1 MIPADCPGSATLI
14 PSPPLRRPAPW
25 IALACGAV
33 IVTIAMGIRQG
44 FGLFMRPVELDLGVG
59 RESFGLAMAVQ
70 NLIFGLAQPFV
81 GALADRYGPGRV
93 AAIGGFLY
101 AVGLALAAMI
111 SSALGLTVT
120 LGFLVG
126 LAMTG
131 VTFVVVLGAV
141 VPLMPP
147 GRRGAAAGIVTAGGS
162 VGQFLLVPATQ
173 IAVDGLGWRGAL
185 LAAAG
190 LAALMLPL
198 ALGIARS
205 GPSAVRTSGAADEI
219 PLKVALRQAAGHR
232 GYWLINAGF
241 FVCGFHIAFVSTH
254 LPAVLT
260 DAGLDAG
267 VGARALALIGL
278 FNILGSYAFG
288 VAADRLRKKYV
299 LSWIYVARAAVM
311 ALFLVFPL
319 TPPSATVFACAIGFL
334 WLGTVPLTSGL
345 VGQIFGVRYLSTLF
359 GIVFMSHQVGAF
371 FGAWGAGFIFAH
383 TGSYDAAWTLSIGIA
398 LLAGLLNLPIRDAPL
413 ARRDLRARP
422 A

>member
-1 MIPADCPGSATLI
+1 MSLSTRSPRR
-14 PSPPLRRPAPW
+14 PSPL

-44 FGLFMRPVELDLGVG
+44 FGLFMRPIELELGVG

-81 GALADRYGPGRV
+81 GALADRYGAGRV
-93 AAIGGFLY
+93 AASGGLLY
-101 AVGLALAAMI
+101 ALGLVLAAFA
-111 SSALGLTVT
+111 SSALGLTLT
-120 LGFLVG
+120 LGFLLG
-126 LAMTG
+126 LAMAG

-141 VPLMPP
+141 VRLMPP
-147 GRRGAAAGIVTAGGS
+147 ERRGAAAGIVTAGGS

-185 LAAAG
+185 LAAAA
-190 LAALMLPL
+190 LAALMTPL
-198 ALGIARS
+198 AIGIVRPAATS
-205 GPSAVRTSGAADEI
+205 VPMSSAIGDLSFGA
-219 PLKVALRQAAGHR
+219 ALRQASTHR
-232 GYWLINAGF
+232 GYWLLNAGF

-254 LPAVLT
+254 LPAFLA
-260 DAGLDAG
+260 DAGLDPG
-267 VGARALALIGL
+267 VGARALALVGL
-278 FNILGSYAFG
+278 FNIFGSYAFG

-299 LSWIYVARAAVM
+299 LSWIYAGRALVM
-311 ALFLVFPL
+311 ALFLAFPV
-319 TPPSATVFACAIGFL
+319 TPLSATLFACVMGFL

-371 FGAWGAGFIFAH
+371 FGAWGAGFIFAR
-383 TGSYDAAWTLSIGIA
+383 TGSYDMAWTLSIGIA
-398 LLAGLLNLPIRDAPL
+398 LLAGLLNLPIRDVPL
-413 ARRDLRARP
+413 ARRASP